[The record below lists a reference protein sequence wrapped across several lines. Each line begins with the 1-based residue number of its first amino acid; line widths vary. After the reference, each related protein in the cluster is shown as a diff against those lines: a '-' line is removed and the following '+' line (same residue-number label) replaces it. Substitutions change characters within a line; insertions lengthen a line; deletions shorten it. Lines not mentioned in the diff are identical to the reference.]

1 MVVNFGPTP
10 EGTFRKEELTI
21 ADYLGKWMKRNG
33 EAIYGCDY
41 AKLKKQDWGYF
52 TRNSQYTY
60 MVVFNMPFSGH
71 LTVKVPKGKKILEAE
86 TLNGKKVSFAESTT
100 CEYQISTPHPVSND
114 PFVIRLKIDQGANKV
129 YQAPLT

>member
-1 MVVNFGPTP
+1 
-10 EGTFRKEELTI
+10 
-21 ADYLGKWMKRNG
+21 MKRNG

>member
-41 AKLKKQDWGYF
+41 AELKKQDWGYF

-86 TLNGKKVSFAESTT
+86 TLNGKK
-100 CEYQISTPHPVSND
+100 
-114 PFVIRLKIDQGANKV
+114 
-129 YQAPLT
+129 